1 MSTKKR
7 GLLTVS
13 GEWARHLR
21 PYGRR
26 QFWRGE
32 RMATRSSVGHDL
44 REVVPGAL
52 EDPAPGSRFV
62 EPGPAEDSQ

>member
-7 GLLTVS
+7 GVLTVS

-32 RMATRSSVGHDL
+32 RMATRSSVADDL
-44 REVVPGAL
+44 HEDVPGAL
-52 EDPAPGSRFV
+52 DDAASGSRLV
-62 EPGPAEDSQ
+62 ALGPAEDSQ